1 MSDLVKNSK
10 DRFSHDAARIE
21 KKIYFQLKALM
32 TKCDEKDIEIRNIH
46 AEVERN
52 NEKIHV
58 LQTDIG
64 NENEMPK
71 IDNYNWAKI

>member
-1 MSDLVKNSK
+1 
-10 DRFSHDAARIE
+10 
-21 KKIYFQLKALM
+21 M

-64 NENEMPK
+64 NRNKLPK
-71 IDNYNWAKI
+71 IDTF

>member
-1 MSDLVKNSK
+1 
-10 DRFSHDAARIE
+10 
-21 KKIYFQLKALM
+21 M

-64 NENEMPK
+64 NQINSHTFLVHLSQRLTR
-71 IDNYNWAKI
+71 